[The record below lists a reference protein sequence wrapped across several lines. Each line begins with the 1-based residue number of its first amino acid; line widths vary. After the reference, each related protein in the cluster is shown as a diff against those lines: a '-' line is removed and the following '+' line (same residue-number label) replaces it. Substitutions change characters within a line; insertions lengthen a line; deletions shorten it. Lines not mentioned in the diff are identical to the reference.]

1 MTPDQVI
8 ADLRAENKRLRAEI
22 ARKQIQL
29 EKAWKSRA
37 EIHTRLRHL
46 TSAQSLPAV
55 KIPGME
61 EPSGPRPERRE
72 VHSST
77 VE

>member
-29 EKAWKSRA
+29 EKAWKDRA

-46 TSAQSLPAV
+46 TSAKSLPAV
-55 KIPGME
+55 KIPGRE
-61 EPSGPRPERRE
+61 EPLGPTPKG
-72 VHSST
+72 
-77 VE
+77 